1 MEERGPNLLW
11 PDITLE
17 LVVIRFH
24 QIQSTVVQAHRR
36 QGWENGGSKP
46 GMESANWKQEV
57 KMSDLQGISIFFLLS
72 KSPSIQDCLGGFRPN
87 GEELLQG
94 NFGLRRKI
102 PANFQSM
109 QKACSWQPLL
119 PLFIL
124 ILKMSSDLRSG
135 VTVGKERSATSVM
148 WPLLTG

>member
-72 KSPSIQDCLGGFRPN
+72 KSPSIQDCFR
-87 GEELLQG
+87 G
-94 NFGLRRKI
+94 
-102 PANFQSM
+102 A
-109 QKACSWQPLL
+109 
-119 PLFIL
+119 
-124 ILKMSSDLRSG
+124 SDLMGRSCSREIL
-135 VTVGKERSATSVM
+135 VCAGKYQPTSNLCRKHV
-148 WPLLTG
+148 PGSLCFHCLF